1 MVKKRVIILG
11 GGAIG
16 SILAAAISQK
26 PDVNLKMIGRKGHIT
41 RINTHGLEIGGQ
53 LEEKEKFKIHCFE
66 TIDFSLDHT
75 LVIFAAKATDLQ
87 SSIKQI
93 LETIDNT
100 TQFLIIQN
108 GLGIEEIIL
117 NNSESKVISENLFRG
132 IVGFGA
138 TFLDNGKVNYWQ
150 GKFIVEKRFAESPYS
165 DIFNHTFLQFFFTGN
180 IKKLVWKKVIINS
193 IYNPLSV
200 ILKVRNNV
208 IAEERFNKIK
218 EELLKE
224 GIMVAL
230 SEGINPGI
238 DLHTLNKIVSS
249 NNITSMLQ
257 DHLKGKPGEIEFING
272 AIVKIGEK
280 NNIKTPVNDYI
291 VHLIKAI
298 EFIRK
303 ENLTVF

>member
-1 MVKKRVIILG
+1 MRKKRVIVLG
-11 GGAIG
+11 GGAVG

-26 PDVNLKMIGRKGHIT
+26 PDVNLKMIGRKEHIT
-41 RINTHGLEIGGQ
+41 TINNHGLEIGGQ
-53 LEEKEKFKIHCFE
+53 LKVKEKFKIHCFE

-87 SSIKQI
+87 SSIKQV
-93 LETIDNT
+93 LEYIDNT
-100 TQFLIIQN
+100 TQFLVIQN

-117 NNSESKVISENLFRG
+117 DNSGSKVIPEHLFRG

-138 TFLDNGKVNYWQ
+138 TFLDNGKVDYWK
-150 GKFIVEKRFAESPYS
+150 GKFFVEKRFAESQYN

-200 ILKVRNNV
+200 ILKVKNNV
-208 IAEERFNKIK
+208 IAEDRLNGIK

-224 GIMVAL
+224 GVMVAL
-230 SEGINPGI
+230 SEGIDPGI
-238 DLHTLNKIVSS
+238 DLPTLNHIVSS

-272 AIVKIGEK
+272 AIVNTGKK

-291 VHLIKAI
+291 AHLIRAI
-298 EFIRK
+298 EFVRK